1 MKTKQRGVLLSV
13 IAFAIALVF
22 VGSGLLISLPSASA
36 SEPVATE
43 QVGLVKMAENYTI
56 GEVNKTTAV
65 GLNLK
70 HPGGGKVSNTNVLK
84 LTTDGEGNLEKVN
97 LGEVDKGN
105 RTRTGENNGLL
116 ITSTKSG
123 DEAEGTSVMLGT
135 YNGAFDIDFRVF
147 SKNTYEGVFGN
158 RDTTNYK
165 YSQFTDEY
173 NPYNDLQELTL
184 RFTETKENGR
194 SFDIVL
200 YGAGAPSWSKAISGT
215 AVGYVNSVMA
225 GVKTDK
231 MAVATGIS
239 MNDIWGC
246 GVKDADLEAGKH
258 LGVSVASKY
267 DFNGSGTAPHKNTN
281 FYLDKWNTIINDTN
295 AKTVGSF
302 NGTDFATMLLG
313 SSFSNSYYMGSST
326 FQASTQIYFN
336 PAVASE
342 ADSSK
347 TAPVVYSVIRGYG
360 GNQYLRAISVLNNT
374 NMTGEEGALA
384 SSDFSGDYTVEA
396 IFSKVTANDTP
407 VTVNGKTEK
416 YDRYANMLIYGIN
429 GVKPTAKTLGA
440 TFTATE
446 EIKDSYIEGNVTI
459 PSAKFNLD
467 TTAPV
472 TVSLTK
478 EGGVETDITSALTQA
493 LTYGKYTVKYSATV
507 SDKTYT
513 HEVPF
518 TVVRT
523 NSIISNLNDV
533 SVSTGSI
540 APVEK
545 SNGTRQGQF
554 YDGFVDLDGDEDGL
568 LITSVKS
575 GTEANGS
582 SFQIAPTMQ
591 GKFDLDFRVFSE
603 HTFEG
608 SNRVWGSQEGE
619 FGRYNHDTN
628 PANDLQKLIIK
639 FTDIDTNRWFNVE
652 FFGSDVYASRAVS
665 VGVKTDN
672 MPVALS
678 LNESGALAANSHY
691 NTNIRSWAFSNST
704 MNGNTMPNIHFDPG
718 TMEVYVEDVYMQN
731 NYHAKKL
738 LLDLDNPNHT
748 LDGDAYDSW
757 NADETVWYGNQ
768 IRTFAGTG
776 EDNIIPSFGKY
787 TVEVIFA
794 EVTDNNRET
803 LQTLINYTDANL
815 NEVDATTKNPKV
827 PAEYTTIK
835 YDRYAKMMLYA
846 INGQKLGAE
855 ALVDSVAPTV
865 ALKNTVTEYA
875 LGASNI
881 DVTPVAFDF
890 FEGEIDYTGEIKVVD
905 IFGNETI
912 VTPVD
917 GKYLISNLGVGSY
930 EVIYSSITD
939 SVLNRS
945 NEIAQLI
952 TIYDD
957 IAPEIAFKPDLPT
970 SLSYKDF
977 AVGIDDIT
985 AVDNSGSFNFTCTV
999 LDPDGKVVKND
1010 KITKA
1015 GVYTIKYSAL
1025 DGSGNE
1031 TVITRQIT
1039 IKDDVKPVVSFVEHS
1054 QKFVEGD
1061 MVSLPVAVATDEF
1074 GGTPVVEYRVF
1085 KNGKEVQISSG
1096 NRFVAEQG
1104 TYTVIAY
1111 ATDQFGN
1118 KSKSVTTTLTV
1129 DKAVTVD
1136 NNIGWKVTLIV
1147 VPVVLAIGVGVMA
1160 FFLFRKKKEDGAE
1173 NKD

>member
-1 MKTKQRGVLLSV
+1 MKTKFLTKSLSLILVLVLGVASV
-13 IAFAIALVF
+13 CLGLFAFNPTVKAEEGATAVSQNGLVRFTDDFALTSVNKMGISGGY
-22 VGSGLLISLPSASA
+22 VTNINGSKISNTTVAHLISDGAGGFVKQNFSVDDAANGIS
-36 SEPVATE
+36 T
-43 QVGLVKMAENYTI
+43 GL
-56 GEVNKTTAV
+56 
-65 GLNLK
+65 
-70 HPGGGKVSNTNVLK
+70 
-84 LTTDGEGNLEKVN
+84 
-97 LGEVDKGN
+97 
-105 RTRTGENNGLL
+105 NNGLL
-116 ITSTKSG
+116 VTSTNSG

-135 YNGAFDIDFRVF
+135 YSGKFDIDFRVF
-147 SKNTYEGVFGN
+147 SQNTYEGAIAH
-158 RDTTNYK
+158 RDITNHK
-165 YSQFTDEY
+165 YDLLSDNF

-184 RFTETKENGR
+184 RFTEKEENGR
-194 SFDIVL
+194 SFDVVL
-200 YGAGAPSWSKAISGT
+200 RGGVSTWGGPRA
-215 AVGYVNSVMA
+215 NSVQA
-225 GVKTDK
+225 GVKSDK
-231 MAVATGIS
+231 MSVPVGYASGS
-239 MNDIWGC
+239 LWG
-246 GVKDADLEAGKH
+246 ALN
-258 LGVSVASKY
+258 GVSYNHETTGFQKDNDMVFNLDGWNEVINAEGY
-267 DFNGSGTAPHKNTN
+267 DTVGVMDGKENGSVIYGATFSNGEPYTKDYYAPTWIHFDPATVSKADSAVTAP
-281 FYLDKWNTIINDTN
+281 
-295 AKTVGSF
+295 AV
-302 NGTDFATMLLG
+302 
-313 SSFSNSYYMGSST
+313 YY
-326 FQASTQIYFN
+326 
-336 PAVASE
+336 VA
-342 ADSSK
+342 
-347 TAPVVYSVIRGYG
+347 RGYSG
-360 GNQYLRAISVLNNT
+360 AFKYLRAISVLNNT
-374 NMTGEEGALA
+374 TLMGEEGVIDAT
-384 SSDFSGDYTVEA
+384 DFQGEYTVEA
-396 IFSKVTANDTP
+396 IFSGITANDTP

-429 GVKPTAKTLGA
+429 GVKPTAQTLGA

-446 EIKDSYIEGNVTI
+446 EIKSSYAEGNITL
-459 PSAKFNLD
+459 PSAKLNLD

-513 HEVPF
+513 HEIPF

-523 NSIISNLNDV
+523 NSIISNLNGV
-533 SVSTGSI
+533 SVSTGSMN
-540 APVEK
+540 PVEK

-582 SFQIAPTMQ
+582 SFRLGPTMQ

-608 SNRVWGSQEGE
+608 SNRVWGTQEGE

-652 FFGSDVYASRAVS
+652 LFGSEVYASRAVTI
-665 VGVKTDN
+665 GVKTDN

-678 LNESGALAANSHY
+678 LNESGALAPNAHY

-704 MNGNTMPNIHFDPG
+704 MNGNTMPNIHFDPS
-718 TMEVYVEDVYMQN
+718 TMEVYVEDVQLEKAI
-731 NYHAKKL
+731 HEKKL

-748 LDGDAYDSW
+748 IDGEAYDSW
-757 NADETVWYGNQ
+757 NADETIWYGNQ

-815 NEVDATTKNPKV
+815 NEVDATVNNPKV

-855 ALVDSVAPTV
+855 AEALVDSVAPTV

-881 DVTPVAFDF
+881 DLTPVAFDF

-952 TIYDD
+952 TIYDE

-999 LDPDGKVVKND
+999 FDPDGKVVKND

-1039 IKDDVKPVVSFVEHS
+1039 VKDDVKPVVSFVEHS
-1054 QKFVEGD
+1054 QKFIEGD

-1147 VPVVLAIGVGVMA
+1147 VPVALAIGVGVMA
-1160 FFLFRKKKEDGAE
+1160 IFLFRKKKEDDAE
-1173 NKD
+1173 NND